1 MIGIAELY
9 FVAGLVFAAFAIASA
24 FDQANP
30 KRWGNAAFWGLVA
43 VSFLLGD
50 LLGDFGNGI
59 LVLLLVALAG
69 FRCLG
74 HGRPHTTSAGER
86 EVWSAKLGSKLF
98 LPALVIPVTAF
109 AGTLLFSYSPLGKT
123 GLIDPRWVT
132 LVLLVAGVAIA
143 LAATMIWLK
152 PPLSAPVEEG
162 RRLMD
167 SIGWAA
173 LLPQMLAALGAVFT
187 AAGVGSAVG
196 AMSLAV
202 LPEGNVF
209 LAVVIF
215 ALGMAL
221 FTIIM
226 GNAFAAFPVMASA
239 IGVPI
244 LIRAHGG
251 DPAVVGAVGMLAGFC
266 GTLLTPMAANFNMV
280 PAALLELKDE
290 YGVIRRQV
298 GTALPL
304 LVCNILILYIAGF
317 LL

>member
-43 VSFLLGD
+43 VSFLFGD